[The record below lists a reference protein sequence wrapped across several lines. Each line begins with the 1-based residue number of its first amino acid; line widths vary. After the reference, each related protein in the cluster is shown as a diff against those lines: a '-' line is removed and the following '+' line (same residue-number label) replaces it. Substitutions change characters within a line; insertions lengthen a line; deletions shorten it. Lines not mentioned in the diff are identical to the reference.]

1 MQTTRRASVTD
12 TLVANASS
20 LAPAADERMTQVQ
33 DVPRFRSA
41 PPVFPL
47 PIDARRS
54 VRLEGRRYTVAL
66 GLAIALGVAVRSYHV
81 LSQDFPLNDG
91 GLFYAMTRDLQAAHY
106 HLPAFTSYNEA
117 RIPFGYS
124 PLGFYLAAALDD
136 LTPLSLM
143 DAFRWLP
150 LVTSCLI
157 VVAFAALART
167 LLASRAAV
175 VASVA
180 AFALVPRS
188 FIWMLMG
195 GGLTR
200 SLGLLFAL
208 VTLRQ
213 LVRMYVTRSWRQVP
227 LVAAA
232 AALTVLSHLGTA
244 PMVGFSGLLFLL
256 AYGRNRQAVAM
267 SVVAALGAAVLSA
280 PWWATVL
287 SYHGPGPFIA
297 AGATGGSI
305 FRSLNPMDVV
315 ETLAHFGLGT
325 GESVLAL
332 IGMLGAL
339 GFFYAM
345 AMGEWVIPAWWITI
359 IVMDARQGSTFAT
372 VPIAMLAGVAVVHL
386 LLPAMRGPL
395 GVTLRR
401 SAGRAR
407 WTPAAVLGLFLVFSA
422 VTALTRSPKVVGGL
436 PELVGLSPAERSAM
450 SWVGRETPTSARLLV
465 VAGTSWEIDKN
476 SEWLPVLAQ
485 RVSVATVQGYE
496 WRPLGEF
503 AHKKREYIGLQ
514 GCAGWV
520 DRCLSDWS
528 RATGVSYTH
537 VYLPKPATGACC
549 RILRYSL
556 DRDPEYR
563 LVYDGP
569 GAALYARRTRSALA
583 VR

>member
-1 MQTTRRASVTD
+1 
-12 TLVANASS
+12 
-20 LAPAADERMTQVQ
+20 
-33 DVPRFRSA
+33 
-41 PPVFPL
+41 
-47 PIDARRS
+47 
-54 VRLEGRRYTVAL
+54 VRLEGRSYAVAL
-66 GLAIALGVAVRSYHV
+66 TLAIALGVAVRAYHV

-91 GLFYAMTRDLQAAHY
+91 GLFYAMARDLQAAHY

-117 RIPFGYS
+117 RIPYGYS

-136 LTPLSLM
+136 LTPLTLM

-150 LVTSCLI
+150 LVVSCLI

-175 VASVA
+175 VASVV

-213 LVRMYVTRSWRQVP
+213 LVRMYTTRSWRLVP
-227 LVAAA
+227 SVAVA

-244 PMVGFSGLLFLL
+244 PLVAFSGALFLL
-256 AYGRNRQAVAM
+256 AYGRHRQAVLM
-267 SVVAALGAAVLSA
+267 SAVAAIGAAVLSA

-287 SYHGPGPFIA
+287 AYHGPGPFIA

-305 FRSLNPMDVV
+305 FRALNLADVV
-315 ETLAHFGLGT
+315 ETLAHSGLGT

-345 AMGEWVIPAWWITI
+345 TMGDWVLPAWWITI
-359 IVMDARQGSTFAT
+359 VVMDARQGSSFAT
-372 VPIAMLAGVAVVHL
+372 IPISMLAGVAVVHL
-386 LLPAMRGPL
+386 LLPAIRRPL
-395 GVTLRR
+395 SVTLRR
-401 SAGRAR
+401 NPGRVR
-407 WTPAAVLGLFLVFSA
+407 WTPTALLGMFLVFST
-422 VTALTRSPKVVGGL
+422 VTALTRSPRVIGGL
-436 PELVGLSPAERSAM
+436 PDLVGLSPDERAAM
-450 SWVGRETPTSARLLV
+450 AWVERKTPASARLLV
-465 VAGTSWEIDKN
+465 VAGTPWEIDKN
-476 SEWLPVLAQ
+476 SEWLPVLAR

-496 WRPLGEF
+496 WRPLGQF
-503 AHKKREYIGLQ
+503 ARKKREYIELQ
-514 GCAGWV
+514 GCAWWV
-520 DRCLSDWS
+520 SACLTDWS
-528 RATGVSYTH
+528 RATGVWYTH
-537 VYLPKPATGACC
+537 VYLPKPAHGDCC
-549 RILRYSL
+549 RLLRYSL

-569 GAALYARRTRSALA
+569 GAALYARRLRRALA
-583 VR
+583 VRQP

>member
-1 MQTTRRASVTD
+1 
-12 TLVANASS
+12 
-20 LAPAADERMTQVQ
+20 
-33 DVPRFRSA
+33 
-41 PPVFPL
+41 
-47 PIDARRS
+47 
-54 VRLEGRRYTVAL
+54 VRLEGRTYAVAL
-66 GLAIALGVAVRSYHV
+66 GLAIALGVAVRAYHV

-91 GLFYAMTRDLQAAHY
+91 GLFFAMARDLQSAHY

-117 RIPFGYS
+117 RIPYGYS
-124 PLGFYLAAALDD
+124 PLGFYLAAAVDD
-136 LTPLSLM
+136 LTPLTLM

-150 LVTSCLI
+150 LVASCLI

-175 VASVA
+175 VASVV

-213 LVRMYVTRSWRQVP
+213 LVRMYTTRSWRLVP
-227 LVAAA
+227 SVAVA

-244 PMVGFSGLLFLL
+244 PLVAFSGALFLL
-256 AYGRNRQAVAM
+256 AYGRHRQAVLM
-267 SVVAALGAAVLSA
+267 SAVAAIGAAVLSA

-287 SYHGPGPFIA
+287 AYHGSGPFIA

-305 FRSLNPMDVV
+305 FRALDPADVV
-315 ETLAHFGLGT
+315 ETLAHSGLGT

-345 AMGEWVIPAWWITI
+345 TMGDWVLPAWWITI
-359 IVMDARQGSTFAT
+359 IVMDARQGSSFAT
-372 VPIAMLAGVAVVHL
+372 VPISMLAGVAVVHL
-386 LLPAMRGPL
+386 LLPAMRRPL

-401 SAGRAR
+401 NPGRAR
-407 WTPAAVLGLFLVFSA
+407 WTPAALLALFLGFSTL
-422 VTALTRSPKVVGGL
+422 TALTRSPRVIGGL
-436 PELVGLSPAERSAM
+436 PDLVGLSPGEREAM
-450 SWVGRETPTSARLLV
+450 AWVGRETPASARVLV
-465 VAGTSWEIDKN
+465 VAGTPWEIDKN
-476 SEWLPVLAQ
+476 SEWLPVLGR

-496 WRPLGEF
+496 WRPLGQF
-503 AHKKREYIGLQ
+503 ARKKREYIELQ
-514 GCAGWV
+514 GCAWWV
-520 DRCLSDWS
+520 SACLTNWS
-528 RATGVSYTH
+528 RATGVRYTH
-537 VYLPKPATGACC
+537 VYLPKPVHGDCC
-549 RILRYSL
+549 RLLRYSL
-556 DRDPEYR
+556 DRDPAYR

-569 GAALYARRTRSALA
+569 GAALYARRLRRALA
-583 VR
+583 VRPP

>member
-1 MQTTRRASVTD
+1 MTEVHEARR
-12 TLVANASS
+12 
-20 LAPAADERMTQVQ
+20 
-33 DVPRFRSA
+33 PRPS
-41 PPVFPL
+41 PPVVAL
-47 PIDARRS
+47 PVDDRRS
-54 VRLEGRRYTVAL
+54 VRLEGRTYAVAL
-66 GLAIALGVAVRSYHV
+66 GLAIALGIAVRAYHV

-91 GLFYAMTRDLQAAHY
+91 GLFYAMARDLQAAHY
-106 HLPAFTSYNEA
+106 HLPAFTSYNQA
-117 RIPFGYS
+117 RIPYGYS

-136 LTPLSLM
+136 LTPLTLM

-150 LVTSCLI
+150 LVASCLI

-175 VASVA
+175 VASVV

-213 LVRMYVTRSWRQVP
+213 LVRMYTTRSWRLVP
-227 LVAAA
+227 SVAVA

-244 PMVGFSGLLFLL
+244 PLVVFSGALFLL
-256 AYGRNRQAVAM
+256 AYGRHRQAVLM
-267 SVVAALGAAVLSA
+267 SAVAAIGAAVLSA

-287 SYHGPGPFIA
+287 AYHGPGPFIA

-305 FRSLNPMDVV
+305 FRALGFPDVV
-315 ETLAHFGLGT
+315 DTLAHSGLGT

-345 AMGEWVIPAWWITI
+345 TMGDWVLPAWWILI
-359 IVMDARQGSTFAT
+359 IVMDARQGSSFAT
-372 VPIAMLAGVAVVHL
+372 VPISMLAGVAIVHL
-386 LLPAMRGPL
+386 LLPAMRRPL

-401 SAGRAR
+401 NPGRAR
-407 WTPAAVLGLFLVFSA
+407 WTPAALLALFLVFATFS
-422 VTALTRSPKVVGGL
+422 ALTRSPRVVGGL
-436 PELVGLSPAERSAM
+436 PDLVGLSPAERAAM
-450 SWVGRETPTSARLLV
+450 AWVGRETPASARVLV
-465 VAGTSWEIDKN
+465 VAGTPWEIDKN
-476 SEWLPVLAQ
+476 SEWLPVLAR

-496 WRPLGEF
+496 WRPLGQF
-503 AHKKREYIGLQ
+503 ARKKREYIDLQ
-514 GCAGWV
+514 GCASWV
-520 DRCLSDWS
+520 SACLTEWS
-528 RATGVSYTH
+528 RATGVGYTH
-537 VYLPKPATGACC
+537 VYLPKPVHGDCC
-549 RILRYSL
+549 RMLRYSL

-569 GAALYARRTRSALA
+569 GAALYARRLRRALA
-583 VR
+583 VRQQ